1 MSIFAAEKYETIK
14 GKKLQFYKLKID
26 DEFPIDLFEANLSAK
41 DKKEFKNILS
51 CMQHLADND
60 TMLPSKK
67 FESVKDGGAV
77 IAYEFKKDRLRIFVK
92 LLKPN
97 ILILFGGYKGKQKMD
112 IKKINRL
119 LDQINMEE
127 LL

>member
-1 MSIFAAEKYETIK
+1 MA
-14 GKKLQFYKLKID
+14 
-26 DEFPIDLFEANLSAK
+26 
-41 DKKEFKNILS
+41 
-51 CMQHLADND
+51 
-60 TMLPSKK
+60 
-67 FESVKDGGAV
+67 